1 MKEKT
6 ANIWNTFLDLHDN
19 HKLSSAYWEGA
30 SEFKAALTDY
40 LKSIIE
46 AGVSDGKTSFPYD
59 LSYYLFHLPKD
70 MLQNLQLH
78 AENILK
84 TDPDNGAAVQFLAIK
99 TFQLT
104 DGSKPLEKYSLL
116 EKAMVLAPKDVEICC
131 YSYTMC
137 SWHGGGEWIQTAV
150 ISLERLLERLINAS
164 NDDSYKWTDHVFFHY
179 DVLTKPTEFYNES
192 RSDTVL
198 MNRWENVLKKIAT
211 IFETKLSQDPGA
223 RAALVGLAD
232 IYETLGDTK
241 DAQAV
246 FEKRLA
252 QDPKD
257 RTALEELAKI
267 YEKLGDTEL
276 AQEYQIKADP
286 SLGWVGQVLSDF
298 PASTV
303 DLDGNPIS
311 LADYRGK
318 VVLLDFWAVWCGPCI
333 GEIPNVKAVYEKYHG
348 KGFEVISVSFDEN
361 EAVLREYIKEK
372 EIPWR
377 QILDDGGFGG
387 TFAKQYGVRGIPA
400 PFLIDRAG
408 KVISVKARGNL
419 LGELVETEIASKK
432 N

>member
-40 LKSIIE
+40 LKSIID
-46 AGVSDGKTSFPYD
+46 ADVSDGKTSFPYD

-70 MLQNLQLH
+70 MLQNLSSH

-137 SWHGGGEWIQTAV
+137 SWHGGGEWIQTAA

-164 NDDSYKWTDHVFFHY
+164 NDDSYKWIDHVFFHY

-192 RSDTVL
+192 RGNPVL
-198 MNRWENVLKKIAT
+198 SERWVNILKKIAT

-223 RAALVGLAD
+223 RSALAGLAD

-246 FEKRLA
+246 FEKRLE
-252 QDPKD
+252 QDKND
-257 RTALEELAKI
+257 RTALDGLANLH
-267 YEKLGDTEL
+267 EKLGNAEL
-276 AQEYQIKADP
+276 AREYKIKADP
-286 SLGWVGQVLSDF
+286 SLGWEGQVLSDF

-333 GEIPNVKAVYEKYHG
+333 GEIPNVKAVYEKYHD
-348 KGFEVISVSFDEN
+348 KGFEVIGVSFDEN
-361 EAVLREYIKEK
+361 EARLREFIQTKEL
-372 EIPWR
+372 PWR
-377 QILDDGGFGG
+377 QILDSIGFKGV
-387 TFAKQYGVRGIPA
+387 FAKQYGVRGIPA
-400 PFLIDRAG
+400 PFLIDREG
-408 KVISVKARGNL
+408 KVISVKARNNL
-419 LGELVETEIASKK
+419 LGELVEAEIEDKK
-432 N
+432 G